1 MRRIEKLNSDEFF
14 NIYVKSKSN
23 LLKLENSNESVMILF
38 REGIKVEI
46 NGIFHSRGALRLV
59 SFSVHF
65 KDNLKSYNFS
75 FFRMS

>member
-46 NGIFHSRGALRLV
+46 NGIFHSRGGSQVIFHALKIMIIKK
-59 SFSVHF
+59 FSHKIVII
-65 KDNLKSYNFS
+65 LI
-75 FFRMS
+75 

>member
-1 MRRIEKLNSDEFF
+1 MFLKLHLFFQQPRRVFLNTMRRIEKLNSDEFF

-46 NGIFHSRGALRLV
+46 NGIFHSRGGK
-59 SFSVHF
+59 H
-65 KDNLKSYNFS
+65 YN
-75 FFRMS
+75 